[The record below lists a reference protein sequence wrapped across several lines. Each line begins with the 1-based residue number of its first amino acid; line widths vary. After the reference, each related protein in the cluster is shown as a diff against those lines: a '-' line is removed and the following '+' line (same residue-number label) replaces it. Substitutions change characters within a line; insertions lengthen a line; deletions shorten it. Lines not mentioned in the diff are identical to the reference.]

1 VGGSM
6 VLKLILHGLF
16 DDSAEL
22 EEIDLENMMIANIL
36 YMFMMGPVC
45 ILAAS
50 VIWLLIYYRHFA
62 SLALWFSGLYIELD
76 CVE

>member
-1 VGGSM
+1 M

-16 DDSAEL
+16 DDSA

-36 YMFMMGPVC
+36 YMFMIGPVC
-45 ILAAS
+45 ILGAS

-62 SLALWFSGLYIELD
+62 SLALWFSGLYMEFD